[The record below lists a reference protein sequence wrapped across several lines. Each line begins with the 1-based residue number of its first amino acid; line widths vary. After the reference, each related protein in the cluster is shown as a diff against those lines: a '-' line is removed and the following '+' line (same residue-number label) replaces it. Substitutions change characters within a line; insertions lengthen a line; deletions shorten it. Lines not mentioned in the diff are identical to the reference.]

1 MSYSAPF
8 QPNPDYDIDAAL
20 LDILVHTHHPAVS
33 SGPAADVLARIEKQY
48 QDCVRVLEERNAA
61 LVKEGEAAAA
71 KIERLETEVCALEGD
86 VETQLAVLQDRAEC
100 VFVQT
105 HIVSDKVVVL
115 RVGEEKW
122 SGIFKE
128 A

>member
-8 QPNPDYDIDAAL
+8 QPNPDYDVDAAL

-105 HIVSDKVVVL
+105 HIVPDKVVVL
-115 RVGEEKW
+115 RFGEEKW

>member
-8 QPNPDYDIDAAL
+8 QPNPDYDVDAAL

-105 HIVSDKVVVL
+105 HIVPDKVVIL

>member
-8 QPNPDYDIDAAL
+8 QPNPDYDVDAAL

-48 QDCVRVLEERNAA
+48 QDCVRVLEERNAVLA
-61 LVKEGEAAAA
+61 KEGEAAAA

-105 HIVSDKVVVL
+105 YIVPDKVVVL

>member
-8 QPNPDYDIDAAL
+8 QPNPDYDVDAAL

-105 HIVSDKVVVL
+105 HIVPDKVVVL
-115 RVGEEKW
+115 RVGEGKW

-128 A
+128 V

>member
-8 QPNPDYDIDAAL
+8 QPNPDYDVDAAL

-33 SGPAADVLARIEKQY
+33 SGPAANVLARIEKQY
-48 QDCVRVLEERNAA
+48 QDCVKVLEERNAA

-71 KIERLETEVCALEGD
+71 NIERLETEVCALEGD

-105 HIVSDKVVVL
+105 HIVPDKVVVL

>member
-1 MSYSAPF
+1 M
-8 QPNPDYDIDAAL
+8 
-20 LDILVHTHHPAVS
+20 
-33 SGPAADVLARIEKQY
+33 LARIEKQY
-48 QDCVRVLEERNAA
+48 QDCVKALEERNAALEERNNA

-71 KIERLETEVCALEGD
+71 KIEHLETEVCALEGD

-100 VFVQT
+100 VFAQT
-105 HIVSDKVVVL
+105 HIVPDKVVVL

>member
-8 QPNPDYDIDAAL
+8 QPNPDYDVDAAL

-61 LVKEGEAAAA
+61 LVEEGEAAAA

-105 HIVSDKVVVL
+105 HIVPDKVVVL